1 MKRVILA
8 AILAAGALNATDF
21 SSMST
26 EDLVSMR
33 GTVTTEEQADFRAE
47 LQSRVS
53 SMTTDEREELGV
65 TPGVNAKGES
75 RGVATRDGS
84 GEGSMGEARGGTGAG
99 LGGGM
104 GSEEGGFGG
113 GMGGMGS
120 EEGGFG
126 GGMGGMGNSSG
137 GMGSGSGGGHGRGGM
152 R

>member
-26 EDLVSMR
+26 EDLVSVR
-33 GTVTTEEQADFRAE
+33 GTVATEEQADFRAE

-53 SMTTDEREELGV
+53 SMTTEQREELGV
-65 TPGVNAKGES
+65 TPGANAKGES
-75 RGVATRDGS
+75 HGVAARDGS
-84 GEGSMGEARGGTGAG
+84 GVGSMGEASGGTGAG
-99 LGGGM
+99 LGDGM

-113 GMGGMGS
+113 GMGS
-120 EEGGFG
+120 
-126 GGMGGMGNSSG
+126 GGMGGMG
-137 GMGSGSGGGHGRGGM
+137 GSGGGHGRGGM

>member
-21 SSMST
+21 SSMSN
-26 EDLVSMR
+26 EDLVSVR
-33 GTVTTEEQADFRAE
+33 GTVATEEQADFRAE

-53 SMTTDEREELGV
+53 SMTTEQREELGV
-65 TPGVNAKGES
+65 TPGANAKGES
-75 RGVATRDGS
+75 HGVAARDGS
-84 GEGSMGEARGGTGAG
+84 GVGSMGEASGGTGEG

-113 GMGGMGS
+113 GMGS
-120 EEGGFG
+120 
-126 GGMGGMGNSSG
+126 GGMGGMG
-137 GMGSGSGGGHGRGGM
+137 GSGGGHGRGGM